1 MILLSTKSLFV
12 ASMKTNVAPQV
23 RSEVT
28 CLVIECDHR
37 NNKVS
42 YLSMNIKQTGRNWN
56 TGSADDIIAPLKLRY
71 EKNFCTK

>member
-23 RSEVT
+23 RSEVA

-37 NNKVS
+37 NNKHRNNKVS
-42 YLSMNIKQTGRNWN
+42 YSSMNIKQTVEE
-56 TGSADDIIAPLKLRY
+56 TGIQEVPM
-71 EKNFCTK
+71 T